1 MKRKNKPVTKS
12 SLNLKPST
20 KTIIKSNKPEGL
32 QERTFSEWLSS
43 DEGIENLKLFVIGNT
58 LVCLLLVVWPQ
69 VKEALDAV
77 YYIYMNYKLRE

>member
-1 MKRKNKPVTKS
+1 MKRKSKPVTKS

-20 KTIIKSNKPEGL
+20 KTIKSKPVEV

-58 LVCLLLVVWPQ
+58 LVCLMLVVWPQ
-69 VKEALDAV
+69 VKEVLDAV
-77 YYIYMNYKLRE
+77 YYLYMDYKLRE

>member
-12 SLNLKPST
+12 SLDLKPST
-20 KTIIKSNKPEGL
+20 KTISKSKQGL

-58 LVCLLLVVWPQ
+58 LVCLMLVVWPQ

-77 YYIYMNYKLRE
+77 YYMYMDYKLRE

>member
-20 KTIIKSNKPEGL
+20 KTISKSK

-43 DEGIENLKLFVIGNT
+43 DEGIETLKLFVIGNT
-58 LVCLLLVVWPQ
+58 LLCLMLVVWPQ

-77 YYIYMNYKLRE
+77 YYMYMDYKLRE